1 MKTKKKT
8 KEKKQNKWWQKK
20 LFEIIFKFNLYTHI
34 HTKKT
39 ASFSE
44 TLISLRYFCF
54 LFFCFWFFS
63 YLIQNSFIQH
73 THTHTQ
79 QAISIITFFYFFT
92 KKKRNNS
99 LNFFF
104 SFFLKTLH
112 KHTRQS
118 FWWMFK
124 KKIHMIQDMIH
135 IGFVCLFV
143 CEWCV
148 ILIHKK
154 KCVSDSF
161 LFYRI

>member
-1 MKTKKKT
+1 MKNISFFVSHLFFHFFFDFDLFFSISNRSNSIKSISYIDHSFIYSQYIFLKYIEKLMKTKKKT

-73 THTHTQ
+73 THTHTTSNKHHHILLFLHQ
-79 QAISIITFFYFFT
+79 KKT
-92 KKKRNNS
+92 KQF
-99 LNFFF
+99 LEFFF
-104 SFFLKTLH
+104 SL
-112 KHTRQS
+112 S
-118 FWWMFK
+118 
-124 KKIHMIQDMIH
+124 
-135 IGFVCLFV
+135 
-143 CEWCV
+143 
-148 ILIHKK
+148 
-154 KCVSDSF
+154 S
-161 LFYRI
+161 